1 MLVWDGCAR
10 HPLILFKLIR
20 YKHTRACVCV
30 LWCSGFR
37 PNKVYVVRH
46 HTRWLSVFLFSVH
59 VQVCHIRKS
68 DSEAENDYDARTIL
82 YIYIYISPRDVWFA
96 MMFGVL
102 ISEYMAMS
110 QQSVLRPILSL
121 SRLLCANEWFF
132 FLQFSFYIFSIET
145 DHIARYGKMSE
156 RAARQK
162 FWQILSAV
170 EYCHNRGIVHRDLKV
185 KLKRERESEWFNYFN
200 QIPGSTSI
208 RKHLTF
214 V

>member
-1 MLVWDGCAR
+1 M
-10 HPLILFKLIR
+10 
-20 YKHTRACVCV
+20 CVCALV
-30 LWCSGFR
+30 LWISAEQSVRRTSSYSLTECVPVQCSCSSVSYSQIGFGGR
-37 PNKVYVVRH
+37 ERL
-46 HTRWLSVFLFSVH
+46 R
-59 VQVCHIRKS
+59 
-68 DSEAENDYDARTIL
+68 RTHDFI
-82 YIYIYISPRDVWFA
+82 YIYIYRQETCDLRWCLVFWFLNTWRWA
-96 MMFGVL
+96 
-102 ISEYMAMS
+102 SN
-110 QQSVLRPILSL
+110 QSCDRFYRYPDY
-121 SRLLCANEWFF
+121 CAQMNDFFF